1 MIIKVIMIK
10 ELEKIE
16 RRIKKER
23 AYYKNKKYEYQ
34 VKSNKLKRLNKQIVL
49 LMEENKLLAE
59 QRISLEKQ
67 IDSQLTET
75 DILKKYV
82 KENCKTDYKVNVIIH
97 LIMSTFIIYICL
109 GYFSQTRNVIYTDGV
124 ACLIVFIQVI
134 YISTYL
140 SLFN

>member
-1 MIIKVIMIK
+1 MIK